1 MEYALQLVEATPIA
15 ASYDERC
22 GMRAGDTMTRRVVTV
37 APGAPIEKAVR
48 LMLRHRVSGLP
59 VVDGSGKLVGI
70 ITEGDLLRRAETGTE
85 HRRPRWLTLLL
96 GCGRSAR
103 DYIRSHARKV
113 EDVMTRDVVSITET
127 TPISEVVELME
138 IHRIKRLP
146 VLRRRRLVGIV
157 SRANLIRAL
166 VAVAGKAPVARV
178 RDTEIRNRILAEIDG
193 QPWSPGTSVDAVVRN
208 RVVDLWGA
216 ITSETQRQALRT
228 AAETVA
234 GVRMVRDHLTKVD
247 PLSGMAIALRSRQST
262 PRRASKKTSGRG
274 RPSSH

>member
-1 MEYALQLVEATPIA
+1 MK
-15 ASYDERC
+15 
-22 GMRAGDTMTRRVVTV
+22 AGDMMTRRVVTV
-37 APGAPIEKAVR
+37 APDAPIEKAVR
-48 LMLRHRVSGLP
+48 LMLQHCVSGLP

-70 ITEGDLLRRAETGTE
+70 ITEGDLLRRAEIGTE
-85 HRRPRWLTLLL
+85 HQRPRWLTILL
-96 GCGRSAR
+96 GRGRLAS
-103 DYIRSHARKV
+103 DYVRSHGRKV
-113 EDVMTRDVVSITET
+113 KDVMTRDVVAITET
-127 TPISEVVELME
+127 TLIREVVELME

-166 VAVAGKAPVARV
+166 VGLASKAPTTQVP
-178 RDTEIRNRILAEIDG
+178 DTEIRDRVLAEIDG

-228 AAETVA
+228 AAERVA
-234 GVRMVRDHLTKVD
+234 GVRMVHDHLAKVD

-262 PRRASKKTSGRG
+262 SRRATRKTSGRG
-274 RPSSH
+274 RPRSQ